1 MKRKWS
7 TYSPFPDKKYKN
19 PFTRTLVDLVDV
31 LFCHQIK
38 KWRQKMTYSEVRE
51 MYSMDALDYFEKKEK
66 NRRRVYS
73 SISFFFSWLIPW
85 TISVA
90 LLTLGMDLLNAK
102 GVTLSLI
109 FLFLSLFLFKAIT
122 KEERNLRILF
132 IFFSYLV
139 TLSFLLTVVLY

>member
-1 MKRKWS
+1 
-7 TYSPFPDKKYKN
+7 
-19 PFTRTLVDLVDV
+19 
-31 LFCHQIK
+31 
-38 KWRQKMTYSEVRE
+38 MTYSEVRE
-51 MYSMDALDYFEKKEK
+51 MYSMDALDYFEKKER

-109 FLFLSLFLFKAIT
+109 FLFLSLFLFKAIA

>member
-1 MKRKWS
+1 
-7 TYSPFPDKKYKN
+7 
-19 PFTRTLVDLVDV
+19 
-31 LFCHQIK
+31 
-38 KWRQKMTYSEVRE
+38 MTYSEVRE
-51 MYSMDALDYFEKKEK
+51 MYSMDALDYFEKKER

-122 KEERNLRILF
+122 KEERNLGILF

>member
-1 MKRKWS
+1 
-7 TYSPFPDKKYKN
+7 
-19 PFTRTLVDLVDV
+19 
-31 LFCHQIK
+31 
-38 KWRQKMTYSEVRE
+38 MTYSEVRE
-51 MYSMDALDYFEKKEK
+51 MYSMDALDYFEKKER
-66 NRRRVYS
+66 NRSRVYS

>member
-1 MKRKWS
+1 
-7 TYSPFPDKKYKN
+7 
-19 PFTRTLVDLVDV
+19 
-31 LFCHQIK
+31 
-38 KWRQKMTYSEVRE
+38 MTYSEVRE
-51 MYSMDALDYFEKKEK
+51 MYSMDALDYFEKKER

-73 SISFFFSWLIPW
+73 SILFFFSWLIPW

>member
-1 MKRKWS
+1 
-7 TYSPFPDKKYKN
+7 
-19 PFTRTLVDLVDV
+19 
-31 LFCHQIK
+31 
-38 KWRQKMTYSEVRE
+38 MTYSEVRE
-51 MYSMDALDYFEKKEK
+51 MYSMDALDYFEKKER

-85 TISVA
+85 SISVA

>member
-1 MKRKWS
+1 
-7 TYSPFPDKKYKN
+7 
-19 PFTRTLVDLVDV
+19 
-31 LFCHQIK
+31 
-38 KWRQKMTYSEVRE
+38 MTYSEVRE
-51 MYSMDALDYFEKKEK
+51 MYSMDALDYFEKKER

-90 LLTLGMDLLNAK
+90 LLTPGMDLLNAK

>member
-1 MKRKWS
+1 
-7 TYSPFPDKKYKN
+7 
-19 PFTRTLVDLVDV
+19 
-31 LFCHQIK
+31 
-38 KWRQKMTYSEVRE
+38 MTYSEVRE
-51 MYSMDALDYFEKKEK
+51 MYSMDALDYFEKKER

-132 IFFSYLV
+132 IIFSYLV

>member
-1 MKRKWS
+1 
-7 TYSPFPDKKYKN
+7 
-19 PFTRTLVDLVDV
+19 
-31 LFCHQIK
+31 
-38 KWRQKMTYSEVRE
+38 MTYSEVRE
-51 MYSMDALDYFEKKEK
+51 MYSMDALDYFEKKER

-139 TLSFLLTVVLY
+139 TLSFLLTVLLY

>member
-1 MKRKWS
+1 
-7 TYSPFPDKKYKN
+7 
-19 PFTRTLVDLVDV
+19 
-31 LFCHQIK
+31 
-38 KWRQKMTYSEVRE
+38 MTYSEVRE
-51 MYSMDALDYFEKKEK
+51 MYSMDALDYFEKKER

-132 IFFSYLV
+132 IFFSHLV

>member
-1 MKRKWS
+1 
-7 TYSPFPDKKYKN
+7 
-19 PFTRTLVDLVDV
+19 
-31 LFCHQIK
+31 
-38 KWRQKMTYSEVRE
+38 MTYSEVRE
-51 MYSMDALDYFEKKEK
+51 MYSMDALDYFEKKER

-109 FLFLSLFLFKAIT
+109 FLFISLFLFKAIT

>member
-1 MKRKWS
+1 
-7 TYSPFPDKKYKN
+7 
-19 PFTRTLVDLVDV
+19 
-31 LFCHQIK
+31 
-38 KWRQKMTYSEVRE
+38 MTYSEVRE

-132 IFFSYLV
+132 IFFSDLV

>member
-1 MKRKWS
+1 
-7 TYSPFPDKKYKN
+7 
-19 PFTRTLVDLVDV
+19 
-31 LFCHQIK
+31 
-38 KWRQKMTYSEVRE
+38 MTYSEVRE
-51 MYSMDALDYFEKKEK
+51 MYSMDALDYFEKKER

-85 TISVA
+85 TVSVA

>member
-1 MKRKWS
+1 
-7 TYSPFPDKKYKN
+7 
-19 PFTRTLVDLVDV
+19 
-31 LFCHQIK
+31 
-38 KWRQKMTYSEVRE
+38 MTYSEVRE
-51 MYSMDALDYFEKKEK
+51 MYSMDALDYFEKKER

-139 TLSFLLTVVLY
+139 TLSFLLTGVLYCP

>member
-1 MKRKWS
+1 
-7 TYSPFPDKKYKN
+7 
-19 PFTRTLVDLVDV
+19 
-31 LFCHQIK
+31 
-38 KWRQKMTYSEVRE
+38 MTYSEVRE
-51 MYSMDALDYFEKKEK
+51 MYSMDALDYFEKKER

-85 TISVA
+85 TNSVA

>member
-1 MKRKWS
+1 
-7 TYSPFPDKKYKN
+7 
-19 PFTRTLVDLVDV
+19 
-31 LFCHQIK
+31 
-38 KWRQKMTYSEVRE
+38 MTYSEVRE
-51 MYSMDALDYFEKKEK
+51 MYSMDALDYFEKKER

-102 GVTLSLI
+102 GVALSLI

>member
-1 MKRKWS
+1 
-7 TYSPFPDKKYKN
+7 
-19 PFTRTLVDLVDV
+19 
-31 LFCHQIK
+31 
-38 KWRQKMTYSEVRE
+38 MTYSEVRE
-51 MYSMDALDYFEKKEK
+51 MYSMDALDYFEKKER

-90 LLTLGMDLLNAK
+90 LLTRGMDLLNAK

>member
-1 MKRKWS
+1 
-7 TYSPFPDKKYKN
+7 
-19 PFTRTLVDLVDV
+19 
-31 LFCHQIK
+31 
-38 KWRQKMTYSEVRE
+38 MTYSEVRE
-51 MYSMDALDYFEKKEK
+51 MYSMDALDYFEKRER

-102 GVTLSLI
+102 GVALSLI

-122 KEERNLRILF
+122 KEDRNLRILF

>member
-1 MKRKWS
+1 
-7 TYSPFPDKKYKN
+7 
-19 PFTRTLVDLVDV
+19 
-31 LFCHQIK
+31 
-38 KWRQKMTYSEVRE
+38 MTYSEVRE
-51 MYSMDALDYFEKKEK
+51 MYSMDALDYFEKKER

-73 SISFFFSWLIPW
+73 SISFFFSWLIAW